1 MAGYSREN
9 KRQNQALQSI
19 LVGGTPEK
27 RIMVAMEDTKEKKER
42 QKQIAKERE
51 KSSERSEALK
61 AARTPW
67 FCPSCDKV
75 MKKRLDDK
83 MYRLYNHC
91 FDCQVEIENKMRI
104 DGTYKEWEEKKVKAN
119 TLSWIKEQKKTI
131 EEFKKQKSPEF
142 YQQFRPD
149 GYSIDK
155 EKWEMDM
162 SLVMKQADEALEHLQ
177 KVEDSLK

>member
-1 MAGYSREN
+1 M
-9 KRQNQALQSI
+9 
-19 LVGGTPEK
+19 GTKTHQLKKKGTKVNPEK
-27 RIMVAMEDTKEKKER
+27 T
-42 QKQIAKERE
+42 KQIAKERE
-51 KSSERSEALK
+51 ESSERSDALK

-67 FCPSCDKV
+67 FCPKCDKV

-91 FDCQVEIENKMRI
+91 FDCQLNIENKMRI
-104 DGTYKEWEEKKVKAN
+104 EGTYDEWEKEKVKAN
-119 TLSWIKEQKKTI
+119 TMSWIKEQRISI

-162 SLVMKQADEALEHLQ
+162 SLVMQQADEALEHLQ
-177 KVEDSLK
+177 KMEDSLK

>member
-1 MAGYSREN
+1 MSYSRETE
-9 KRQNQALQSI
+9 RQNKALGD
-19 LVGGTPEK
+19 LLKGKTPEK
-27 RIMVAMEDTKEKKER
+27 RVMVGYEGKKEKPGDKIS
-42 QKQIAKERE
+42 KLSKIMAD
-51 KSSERSEALK
+51 
-61 AARTPW
+61 ARMPM
-67 FCPSCDKV
+67 FCPSCGKV

>member
-19 LVGGTPEK
+19 LDGGTPEK

-177 KVEDSLK
+177 KVEDS

>member
-19 LVGGTPEK
+19 LDGGTPEK

-131 EEFKKQKSPEF
+131 EEFKKQKPPEF